1 MKNEYDLL
9 NGAQTDLDEYEDIM
23 LNDLEKQKLKRNMM
37 KKIKH
42 SPVKK
47 KYKKSIIAAAI
58 SFAVLSPI
66 ILSNETVLASIARIG
81 NQIEMFINKPEDSF
95 NGYKKTV
102 NQTVADQHIKVTLNE
117 LMLDDGQVLLNLNV
131 KMNEQ
136 DKKKLGID
144 QKSYIQPGE
153 VKIAIDNMEFFDSAS
168 SIHRENNPDGSWDYL
183 YKKRLNQADTNGD
196 GELDLENYDVLEKID
211 PKKDY
216 RVKVMF
222 NSMEYEKNVEAN
234 SNEKFNSGKYSDFYG
249 EIKGN
254 WTYETTI
261 NGSKIKSDT
270 QVYSINKQIP
280 IKDEKVEGILT
291 IKEARV
297 SPVSMKI
304 DYTFEYTKGY
314 KDEKTHISVGIDVND
329 QNGKKLIGTGTGG
342 GNHIMEMEDEYEI
355 SKGLKKITI
364 TPYIFDT
371 EAESSKSLENQS
383 FEVNL
388 TDQK

>member
-9 NGAQTDLDEYEDIM
+9 NGAQTDLDEYEDIV
-23 LNDLEKQKLKRNMM
+23 LDDIEKQKLKRNMM
-37 KKIKH
+37 KKIKRN
-42 SPVKK
+42 PVKK
-47 KYKKSIIAAAI
+47 NYKKSIIAVAV
-58 SFAVLSPI
+58 SLAVLSPI
-66 ILSNETVLASIARIG
+66 ILSNERVLASIARIG
-81 NQIEMFINKPEDSF
+81 QQIEMFINKPEDSF
-95 NGYKKTV
+95 TGYKKTV
-102 NQTVADQHIKVTLNE
+102 NQTVEDQNVKVTLNE
-117 LMLDDGQVLLNLNV
+117 FMLDDGQVLLNLNV
-131 KMNEQ
+131 KMNDQ

-144 QKSYIQPGE
+144 QKSYIQPGD

-222 NSMEYEKNVEAN
+222 NSMEYEKNVEAK
-234 SNEKFNSGKYSDFYG
+234 SNEEFNSGKYSDFYG
-249 EIKGN
+249 EINGN

-270 QVYSINKQIP
+270 KVYSINKQIP
-280 IKDEKVEGILT
+280 IKDEKGEGILT

-297 SPVSMKI
+297 SPVSLKI
-304 DYTFEYTKGY
+304 GYTFEYTKGY
-314 KDEKTHISVGIDVND
+314 KDGKTQISVGIDVKD
-329 QNGKKLIGTGTGG
+329 ENGKKLIGSGTGG

-355 SKGLKKITI
+355 SEGLKKVTI
-364 TPYIFDT
+364 TPSIMYYDKN
-371 EAESSKSLENQS
+371 SSKFLENQS

-388 TDQK
+388 TDKE